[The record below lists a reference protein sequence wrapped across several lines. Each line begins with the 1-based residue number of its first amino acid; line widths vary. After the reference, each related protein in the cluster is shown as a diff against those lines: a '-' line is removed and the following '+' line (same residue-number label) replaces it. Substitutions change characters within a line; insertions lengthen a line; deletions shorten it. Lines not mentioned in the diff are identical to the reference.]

1 MIWAEIFDSPNAEK
15 KNPANVSVML
25 WDNTGISVVIVP
37 IK

>member
-1 MIWAEIFDSPNAEK
+1 MIWAEIFDSPKADK
-15 KNPANVSVML
+15 SASQNVCVML

>member
-15 KNPANVSVML
+15 KPVNVSVML
-25 WDNTGISVVIVP
+25 WDNTGISAVIVP